1 MKIIDP
7 HVHFFNLELGK
18 YDWLKP
24 SNQPNWPD
32 KNLINKSF
40 TIDDIKLEKPLLL
53 AGFVHIEAGFDND
66 KPWREIQWLEQTID
80 IPFKTIAGADV
91 TLPPDVF
98 IQLIDKLSTHASVVG
113 IRHIFE
119 SDIYPTISS
128 QKNISTNLD
137 YLSQQQLIFE
147 TQLNSDDD
155 TVIDFCEM
163 AKSHPQLLFILNHAH
178 FCPFDTNKID
188 KWIDNIE
195 RIASND
201 NVFIKASGWEMIS
214 RDYTLNDIELV
225 VNILLK
231 FFTVNRVML
240 ASNFPLTLFSESYQV
255 LWDNYLSLTCDQAD
269 LEKMVY
275 HNAKRIYQ
283 LNA

>member
-24 SNQPNWPD
+24 TNQPYWPD

-40 TIDDIKLEKPLLL
+40 TIDDINLEEPLLL

-66 KPWREIQWLEQTID
+66 KPWREIQWLEQHID

-91 TLPPDVF
+91 TLSPDVF
-98 IQLIDKLSTHASVVG
+98 IQLIDKLSTYSSVVG

-119 SDIYPTISS
+119 GDIYPTTSS
-128 QKNISTNLD
+128 RKNISANLD

-147 TQLNSDDD
+147 TQINSDDD

-163 AKSHPQLLFILNHAH
+163 VQSHPKLLFILNHAH

-188 KWIDNIE
+188 KWIDNII
-195 RIASND
+195 RIALNA

-214 RDYTLNDIELV
+214 RDYTFDDVELV
-225 VNILLK
+225 LNILLK

-240 ASNFPLTLFSESYQV
+240 ASNFPLTLFSENYQE
-255 LWDNYLSLTCDQAD
+255 LWQKYLTLKCSLVD
-269 LEKMVY
+269 LEKLVF

-283 LNA
+283 LNF